1 MATVILNSQIEI
13 PILNVLPAK
22 LARNS
27 SILANL
33 IKKNTVGIY
42 HVLWYWL
49 LDNKCLLTTSCQQQL
64 A

>member
-1 MATVILNSQIEI
+1 MATVILNSEIEI
-13 PILNVLPAK
+13 PFLNVLPAK
-22 LARNS
+22 LARNR

-33 IKKNTVGIY
+33 NKKTVGIY